1 MTRLARTAVRL
12 ADGSTAVA
20 RRLGERLAAWVA
32 RGRRDDLTG
41 WRAALGCWLRL
52 AVLTLGLYL
61 LWRLVRA
68 VPNLM
73 WLITGAW
80 TIAAW
85 RAGKAATEAE
95 EQPTEATD
103 TAPLQYTDADPHAL
117 LIHWLDHLTRGR
129 AGIHLDELHQ
139 TLTAH
144 PDLTGLS
151 RFQMRAWLDRHHITV
166 DRTLRVGSVAGRSGI
181 SRATIEALL
190 TALSHGTES
199 SHSPAPVHASDQHD
213 STVES
218 GVESGVEDVV
228 DPHFDAVARL
238 FA

>member
-41 WRAALGCWLRL
+41 WRAALGPILRSIGL
-52 AVLTLGLYL
+52 VLGLWL

-85 RAGKAATEAE
+85 RAGKPATDTE
-95 EQPTEATD
+95 EQPTEAPTGEPEETPED
-103 TAPLQYTDADPHAL
+103 VPQHSPEEVYAATLEWICSQIAD
-117 LIHWLDHLTRGR
+117 RN
-129 AGIHLDELHQ
+129 GIHLHDLLANAHHHGLH
-139 TLTAH
+139 T
-144 PDLTGLS
+144 DLDVPA
-151 RFQMRAWLDRHHITV
+151 FRAVLEGWGFPIRQQLK
-166 DRTLRVGSVAGRSGI
+166 VGGRNRPGI
-181 SRATIEALL
+181 HRDDLPQEAP
-190 TALSHGTES
+190 
-199 SHSPAPVHASDQHD
+199 PAPSPREAEKAATSA
-213 STVES
+213 TY
-218 GVESGVEDVV
+218 
-228 DPHFDAVARL
+228 PL
-238 FA
+238 